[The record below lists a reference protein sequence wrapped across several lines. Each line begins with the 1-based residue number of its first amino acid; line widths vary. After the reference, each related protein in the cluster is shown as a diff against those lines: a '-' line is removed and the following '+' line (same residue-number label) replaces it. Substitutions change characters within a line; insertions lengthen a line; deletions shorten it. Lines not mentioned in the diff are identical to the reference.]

1 MIMIVVEAALF
12 LVAAFVAVVGV
23 VEVLRGNAE

>member
-12 LVAAFVAVVGV
+12 LVAALVAVMGV
-23 VEVLRGNAE
+23 VEVLRRDAR